1 MDSVAAAST
10 SFVRPLSERCAAAA
24 ASDEEEEEEEEE
36 EEDPEALEAGVFSIT
51 TEYST

>member
-36 EEDPEALEAGVFSIT
+36 EDPEALEAGVFSIT

>member
-36 EEDPEALEAGVFSIT
+36 DPESLEAGVFSIT

>member
-24 ASDEEEEEEEEE
+24 ASDEEEEEEEE
-36 EEDPEALEAGVFSIT
+36 DPEALEAGVFSIT

>member
-36 EEDPEALEAGVFSIT
+36 DPEALEAGVFSIT

>member
-36 EEDPEALEAGVFSIT
+36 EDPEALAAGVFSIT